1 MEESPSSRFCP
12 ACSAKPQEGCRN
24 AEGDIIRGWH
34 QERHPGYKPPA
45 SPAEAS
51 QRLIEQLWYR
61 NMPLTLS
68 RLDLFDAAALA
79 ARDGTLTQDVRDSAA
94 STAHKM
100 AGSLGMFGYKR
111 GTDLARQLEQL
122 LESSAVPDA
131 TRLTSLAEQLRAELK
146 VPVGSAG

>member
-1 MEESPSSRFCP
+1 MEESPSSRFCT
-12 ACSAKPQEGCRN
+12 ACGAKPNEGCRGTDG
-24 AEGDIIRGWH
+24 EIIPTWH
-34 QERHPGYKPPA
+34 LERYPGYKPPA
-45 SPAEAS
+45 SLAEAN

-61 NMPLTLS
+61 NMPLTSS

-79 ARDGTLTQDVRDSAA
+79 ARDGTLTEDVRDSAA

-122 LESSAVPDA
+122 LESSAAPDA
-131 TRLTSLAEQLRAELK
+131 TRLTSLAEQLRAELR
-146 VPVGSAG
+146 VPAGSAG